1 MFLCSKAG
9 ESTSMSGCPFRI
21 CFAKDQANT
30 NYKKL
35 APEQANPHNNF
46 RFVDIPDQTY
56 LKHNHPLGNTEG

>member
-1 MFLCSKAG
+1 
-9 ESTSMSGCPFRI
+9 MSGCPFRI

-46 RFVDIPDQTY
+46 RFVDVPDQTY
-56 LKHNHPLGNTEG
+56 LKHNHPLGNIEG